1 MTDPSDAFRHARIER
16 LAAPEPNRALAA
28 ALHDLVD
35 ACVRTEVDA
44 DEIEAV
50 TAEVR
55 ALHERLSVALVEQPR
70 NLTAVLGGR
79 VDDTGNPM
87 VGRRNPI
94 APPLRLQRGEGVSVW
109 SDVELG
115 AAYEGPPGHVHGG
128 IIGAML
134 DQVMGAVPFLSGYPG
149 MTAYLNVT
157 YRRPT
162 PLGAPLRV
170 EAEQTSRE
178 GWKTFV
184 AGRVRGA
191 DGEVTA
197 EAEALFVTPRGARG
211 GDAVPPTESSAPEE
225 GRAGS

>member
-1 MTDPSDAFRHARIER
+1 MTDPSDAFRHPRIER
-16 LAAPEPNRALAA
+16 LSAPEPNRELAA
-28 ALHDLVD
+28 AMHDLVD
-35 ACVRTEVDA
+35 ACVRTEVA
-44 DEIEAV
+44 PSEVEAV
-50 TAEVR
+50 TAQVR
-55 ALHERLSVALVEQPR
+55 ELTARLSVELVEQPR
-70 NLTAVLGGR
+70 NLTAVLAGR

-94 APPLRLQRGEGVSVW
+94 APPLRLRRGDGVSVW
-109 SDVELG
+109 SEVELG

-157 YRRPT
+157 FRRPT

-211 GDAVPPTESSAPEE
+211 GDAVPPTEASAPED
-225 GRAGS
+225 GRSGS